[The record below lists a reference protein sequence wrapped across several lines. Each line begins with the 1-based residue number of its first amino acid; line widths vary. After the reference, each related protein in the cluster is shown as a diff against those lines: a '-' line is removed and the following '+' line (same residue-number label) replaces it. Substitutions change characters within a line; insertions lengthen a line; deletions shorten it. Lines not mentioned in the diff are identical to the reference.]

1 MYSVFEFFMNFTDKK
16 QITLF
21 QIIIRDS
28 DDDSLE
34 PSKMFEQLA

>member
-1 MYSVFEFFMNFTDKK
+1 MYSFFEFFMNFTDKK
-16 QITLF
+16 QITQF

-28 DDDSLE
+28 ADDSLK